1 MKRKKSITSEQE
13 PLQKEIFSQKL
24 VNVLLTHF
32 NYTFDIELSDKTK
45 NLILSNCSTFIK
57 HYIADFFICTFIISL
72 AVVSFWRGVWDH
84 SIVYFEEL
92 LKQENSSIVIFL
104 HSKSVVK
111 VIQFLSILSE
121 MSILVCWN
129 IVNFNLSYYFEIG

>member
-13 PLQKEIFSQKL
+13 PIQKETFSKKL
-24 VNVLLTHF
+24 VNILLAHF

-57 HYIADFFICTFIISL
+57 HYIADFFICNFIISL

-84 SIVYFEEL
+84 SILYFEEF
-92 LKQENSSIVIFL
+92 LKQENSSLVTFL

-111 VIQFLSILSE
+111 V
-121 MSILVCWN
+121 N
-129 IVNFNLSYYFEIG
+129 